1 MLFTQ
6 LVAVTSAFATVALGF
21 PSTPLLARIVSEQD
35 IDHSYD
41 YIVVGGGTAGLTVA
55 DRLTENPRK
64 TVLVIE
70 TGQLDERE
78 DAFLVPHFIGT
89 APPKYFYNLTSIPQ
103 PAGGNRTFPV
113 LAGCVVGGGS
123 AVNGMFFDRGSAG
136 DYNLWRDLGNPGW
149 GWDDLLPYFKKS
161 ETFHPPDS
169 TTVEDLGVTYNMSVR
184 GTSGPIHAS
193 YPPFLYPAVKNFQAA
208 FKEFGTHVPYDGA
221 SGDALGAFW
230 TPNSLDPAE
239 MIRSYARI
247 AHYDLIASRPN
258 LHLLTGH
265 SVTKVLFRG
274 VIATGVEFTPF
285 GGSRRMTV
293 NAKSEVILAAGA
305 PHTPQILQLSG
316 VGPEALLNKLH
327 IPIVVNLPGVGQNF
341 QDHPASFTD
350 GIFVNDLNPSPSNNT
365 NATWIEEQSILY
377 ETEKKGFYT
386 TSSGNAAA
394 FIPLH
399 ELTNRTDEL
408 VDAYASQE
416 PKLQFPA
423 GTDSTI
429 IAGWRAQR
437 DALLASIRAGVVA
450 VSEYANGPTAA
461 MAIVLEKPL
470 SRGSITINSTDPLA
484 NPVIDYGFYKNPVDV
499 EIQVEAI
506 RAWRKVLSMP
516 SWQAL
521 GAQPTNPANNI
532 TTNEQ
537 LREWVIQVSTPTT
550 SHPSGTASMLP
561 KNLGGVVGPDLR
573 VYGVSKLSV
582 VDASI
587 IPMIPATHIQSTV
600 YAIAEKVSTLI
611 RLQVDSILII
621 HF

>member
-1 MLFTQ
+1 MPSTRVVV
-6 LVAVTSAFATVALGF
+6 VASIFATAVLGF
-21 PSTPLLARIVSEQD
+21 PSTPLKARVISEQD
-35 IDHSYD
+35 LYPSYD
-41 YIVVGGGTAGLTVA
+41 YVVVGGGTSGLTVA
-55 DRLTENPRK
+55 DRLSEDSGK

-70 TGQLDERE
+70 RGLLDQRE
-78 DAFLVPHFIGT
+78 EAFWIPRLLGS
-89 APPKYFYNLTSIPQ
+89 APPKYLYNLTSTPQ
-103 PAGGNRTFPV
+103 QGSLNRTFG
-113 LAGCVVGGGS
+113 LQAGCLVGGGS
-123 AVNGMFFDRGSAG
+123 AINSMFFDRGSAG

-149 GWDDLLPYFKKS
+149 GWNDLLPYFKKS

-169 TTVEDLGVTYNMSVR
+169 VTAEKFGITYDMSVH
-184 GTSGPIHAS
+184 GTSGPIQAS
-193 YPPFLYPAVKNFQAA
+193 YPPYLYPAVKNFLAA
-208 FKEFGTHVPYDGA
+208 WEEFGTHIPIDGT

-230 TPNSLDPAE
+230 TANTLNPDGNV
-239 MIRSYARI
+239 RSYART
-247 AHYDLIASRPN
+247 AHYDPIESRSN
-258 LHLLTGH
+258 LHLLTAYA
-265 SVTKVLFRG
+265 VTKVLFQG
-274 VIATGVEFTPF
+274 TTASGVEFMPV
-285 GGSRRMTV
+285 GDSRR
-293 NAKSEVILAAGA
+293 AKVKAKREVIIAAGA
-305 PHTPQILQLSG
+305 PHTPQVLQLSG
-316 VGPEALLNKLH
+316 VGPSALLKKLH
-327 IPIVVNLPGVGQNF
+327 IPVVVNLPGVGHNF
-341 QDHPASFTD
+341 QDHPLFVAN
-350 GIFVNDLNPSPSNNT
+350 GILTNDLDPNPSYST
-365 NATWIEEQSILY
+365 NETWLEGERATY
-377 ETEKKGFYT
+377 DTNRTGFYT

-399 ELTNRTDEL
+399 ELTNRMDEL
-408 VDAYASQE
+408 VAAYASQD
-416 PKLQFPA
+416 PKLQFPT

-429 IAGWRAQR
+429 VAGWRAQR

-521 GAQPTNPANNI
+521 GAQPTDPANNI
-532 TTNEQ
+532 TTDEQ

-550 SHPSGTASMLP
+550 SHPSGTASMMP
-561 KNLGGVVGPDLR
+561 KNLGGVVGPDLW

-600 YAIAEKVSTLI
+600 YAIAEKAADLI
-611 RLQVDSILII
+611 KARNA
-621 HF
+621 

>member
-1 MLFTQ
+1 MLSAQFF
-6 LVAVTSAFATVALGF
+6 VAASVLTTVVLGL
-21 PSTPLLARIVSEQD
+21 PSTPLRARIVSEQD
-35 IDHSYD
+35 ITRSYD
-41 YIVVGGGTAGLTVA
+41 YVVVGGGTAGLTVA

-70 TGQLDERE
+70 SGQLDERE
-78 DAFLVPHFIGT
+78 DAFLVPHSIGT

-103 PAGGNRTFPV
+103 SAGENRTFFV
-113 LAGCVVGGGS
+113 QAGCVVGGGS

-169 TTVEDLGVTYNMSVR
+169 ATVEDFGVTYNMSVR

-230 TPNSLDPAE
+230 TPNSLDPTD

-247 AHYDLIASRPN
+247 AHYDRIASRPN

-265 SVTKVLFRG
+265 SVTKVLFHG
-274 VIATGVEFTPF
+274 VTATGVEFTPF

-293 NAKSEVILAAGA
+293 DAKSEVILAAGA

-316 VGPEALLNKLH
+316 VGPENLLNKLH
-327 IPIVVNLPGVGQNF
+327 IPIVANLPGVGQNF

-365 NATWIEEQSILY
+365 NATWIEEQRILY
-377 ETEKKGFYT
+377 ETEKKGVFT
-386 TSSGNAAA
+386 VSASNSAA

-399 ELTNRTDEL
+399 QLTNRTNEL
-408 VDAYASQE
+408 VSAYASQD
-416 PKLQFPA
+416 PALQFPA
-423 GTDSTI
+423 GTDATI

-437 DALLASIRAGVVA
+437 DAVLSAIRSGVVA
-450 VSEYANGPTAA
+450 STEYAGGSAA
-461 MAIVLEKPL
+461 GMLVVLEKPL
-470 SRGSITINSTDPLA
+470 SRGSINVNTTNPLA
-484 NPVIDYGFYKNPVDV
+484 SPVIDYGFLKNNVDV
-499 EIQVEAI
+499 DIMVEGI
-506 RAWRKVLSMP
+506 KAWRKLLSMP
-516 SWQAL
+516 SFQEL
-521 GAQPTNPANNI
+521 GAQPTFPPNSI
-532 TTNEQ
+532 TTDED
-537 LREWVIQVSTPTT
+537 LRELVVQTSFPSI

-561 KNLGGVVGPDLR
+561 RNLGGVVGPNLI

-587 IPMIPATHIQSTV
+587 IPIIPGTHLSSTV
-600 YAIAEKVSTLI
+600 YAIAEKAADLI
-611 RLQVDSILII
+611 KARNA
-621 HF
+621 